1 MNLKNLLA
9 AMSVLLF
16 STAWANAAEIGSTG
30 ISIGVETIAEYN
42 IDTEQ
47 STLTVEPELGYDMMG
62 WVDLTASSKM
72 SVYDGDDWIWSEDF
86 EPTLNFKANR
96 EVMPSVDVYAKTGYS
111 MVSDEMTDIIIG
123 ASWSW

>member
-9 AMSVLLF
+9 TMTVLLF
-16 STAWANAAEIGSTG
+16 STCWANAAEIGSTG

-42 IDTEQ
+42 VDAEQ
-47 STLTVEPELGYDMMG
+47 STLTIEPELGYDMMG

-72 SVYDGDDWIWSEDF
+72 SIYANDEWIWDEDF
-86 EPTLNFKANR
+86 EPTLNFKATR

-111 MVSDEMTDIIIG
+111 MVSDAMTDVVIG
-123 ASWSW
+123 ASWNW